1 VIFGGAITPITVE
14 GIPTSVVN
22 LVHKY
27 KSNSITDEG
36 IPAYDVM
43 FGGAIILRSMV

>member
-22 LVHKY
+22 LVLN

-43 FGGAIILRSMV
+43 NGGATILRSTV